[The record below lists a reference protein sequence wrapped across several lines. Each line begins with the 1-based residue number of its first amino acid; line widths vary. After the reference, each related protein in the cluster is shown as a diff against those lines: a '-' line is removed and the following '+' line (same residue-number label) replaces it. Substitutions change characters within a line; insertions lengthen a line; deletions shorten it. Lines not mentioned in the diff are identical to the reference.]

1 VAGTKTGVR
10 RSKNRL
16 SWIQSLRGGEVARRS
31 EGLFQVRLATQTVA
45 HLRRRLNRSANA
57 NVCASDDGASR
68 RPLDGLLVR
77 STASSPPSTIC
88 RTLAGPTSATASP
101 FSWPSDAHDRADDPR
116 TARRNKC
123 RGSRTSTRASSAV
136 VSKAI
141 PLRQVGG
148 GRATDAPQRWTSII
162 CPPPRNFFA
171 RRNNSPPVGVSL
183 TSGASHGTG
192 ERAPRCAR

>member
-1 VAGTKTGVR
+1 MAGTKTGVR

-77 STASSPPSTIC
+77 STASSPPFDDLQDAGWSDLGDCFTFFVAKAMLTTGRTI
-88 RTLAGPTSATASP
+88 RVPHAEISAEAP
-101 FSWPSDAHDRADDPR
+101 E
-116 TARRNKC
+116 RRP
-123 RGSRTSTRASSAV
+123 G
-136 VSKAI
+136 
-141 PLRQVGG
+141 RQ
-148 GRATDAPQRWTSII
+148 APW
-162 CPPPRNFFA
+162 
-171 RRNNSPPVGVSL
+171 
-183 TSGASHGTG
+183 
-192 ERAPRCAR
+192 

>member
-1 VAGTKTGVR
+1 LALKLRLNDAPVSISVLLFTQTGPSLRFECKSSPTHARTRTSARLTTALPGALLMASWYVRPPHRRLR
-10 RSKNRL
+10 RSAGRWL
-16 SWIQSLRGGEVARRS
+16 
-31 EGLFQVRLATQTVA
+31 VRP
-45 HLRRRLNRSANA
+45 RRLLHLFH
-57 NVCASDDGASR
+57 GQ
-68 RPLDGLLVR
+68 
-77 STASSPPSTIC
+77 
-88 RTLAGPTSATASP
+88 
-101 FSWPSDAHDRADDPR
+101 SDAHDRADDPR

>member
-1 VAGTKTGVR
+1 
-10 RSKNRL
+10 
-16 SWIQSLRGGEVARRS
+16 
-31 EGLFQVRLATQTVA
+31 VRLATQTVA

-57 NVCASDDGASR
+57 NVCASDDGAS
-68 RPLDGLLVR
+68 GTLL
-77 STASSPPSTIC
+77 TASWYVRPPHRRLRRSPGRWLVQP
-88 RTLAGPTSATASP
+88 RRLLHLFHGQ
-101 FSWPSDAHDRADDPR
+101 SDAHDRADDPR

-123 RGSRTSTRASSAV
+123 RGFRTSTRASSAV

-141 PLRQVGG
+141 PLRQVSG

-162 CPPPRNFFA
+162 LPAAPENFFA